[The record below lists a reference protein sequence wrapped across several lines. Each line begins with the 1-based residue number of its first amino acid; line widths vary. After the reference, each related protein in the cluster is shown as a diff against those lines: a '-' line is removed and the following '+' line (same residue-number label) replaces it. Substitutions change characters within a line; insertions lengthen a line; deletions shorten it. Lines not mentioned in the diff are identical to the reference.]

1 MTKNIFYLLILM
13 TTLLAACSQPKPKP
27 VDFSEIEKV
36 LDGQIAEWQK
46 GNIDGFM
53 AGYWHSDSLQF
64 ITSRG
69 IKKSYDSVSNNYKKH
84 YDTPEKRGFLTFRN
98 LQFQTLDQANEIVH
112 CTGRWHI
119 AANENEAEKSGVF
132 SLIFKK
138 INGEWKIII
147 DHTW

>member
-1 MTKNIFYLLILM
+1 MTKKSIYLLSFLLIIL
-13 TTLLAACSQPKPKP
+13 ASCNKPQPKP
-27 VDFSEIEKV
+27 VDFAEIEKV
-36 LDGQIAEWQK
+36 LNQQTAEWQK

-53 AGYWHSDSLQF
+53 QGYWHSDSLQF
-64 ITSRG
+64 ITARG

-84 YDTPEKRGFLTFRN
+84 YDTPEKRGFLTFRD
-98 LQFQTLDQANEIVH
+98 LQFQTLDAACEIVH

-119 AANENEAEKSGVF
+119 AANEKDAEKSGIF

-138 INGEWKIII
+138 INGEWKIVI